1 MIYLSFF
8 GKSSIVISYQF
19 RNFFLTTP
27 LDIHKSSHQIDRCT
41 MHNSGK
47 ASLRSYLRLN
57 VKTTANALALR
68 QWISLKIKAYVSL
81 WFTVHSFE
89 NQPLLYLTIFAIFS
103 FPRIFTLT
111 RIVSQLIDANSIIH
125 ARGACAV
132 ICVWM

>member
-1 MIYLSFF
+1 MVYYSFF

-19 RNFFLTTP
+19 RNFFLTTH
-27 LDIHKSSHQIDRCT
+27 LHIHKSSLLIDRCKF
-41 MHNSGK
+41 HNACK
-47 ASLRSYLRLN
+47 ASLCSYLRLN

-68 QWISLKIKAYVSL
+68 QWISLRIKAYVSL
-81 WFTVHSFE
+81 WFTIHSFE
-89 NQPLLYLTIFAIFS
+89 NQPLLYFTNFAIFS
-103 FPRIFTLT
+103 WPRICTLT